1 MSAFRVVQVTVPTD
15 KAVEFANQLVNNEL
29 AACVSIVRGVQSVY
43 KWRGKVRQSEES
55 LLVIKTTTKK
65 VEALTKY
72 VRENHTYDV
81 PEVLTMN
88 VSEGNPD
95 YLDWMAEVT

>member
-15 KAVEFANQLVNNEL
+15 KAVDFARNLVNNEL
-29 AACVSIVRGVQSVY
+29 AACVNIVRGVQSVY
-43 KWRGKVRQSEES
+43 RWKGKVKEAEES

-65 VEALTKY
+65 VETLTKF
-72 VRENHTYDV
+72 VRDNHPDDV
-81 PEVLTMN
+81 PEVLTLN

-95 YLDWMAEVT
+95 YLDWLNEVT